1 MTICQLRRC
10 LLALL
15 FAALAGP
22 SLAQSLA
29 AGSFDDGMRAY
40 DAGDHAKAVELW
52 APLAE
57 GGDAIAQY
65 SLGKVL
71 ENGGGGVERNLAEA
85 AKWYDR
91 AAGQGV
97 PAAQNNLG
105 LMYAQGRGVPRDS
118 ARAARL
124 WLSAADKDHVI
135 AQFNLGL
142 AYYRGEGVEEDKTV
156 AVRWFRRASEL
167 GLADAQYA
175 LAQIMRVGLIEG
187 DEGEALIWYQ
197 LAADQGH
204 AKAKAQ
210 AEQLRKAGVKPKAMA
225 LPATAAAAKSAAPE
239 AAAPEPAAPE
249 PAAAESPTPE
259 AAVRGP
265 YRIWLIS
272 LKDEAEAGRYL
283 RAARTKHPAIFAEA
297 RGAVARA
304 DLGAGGVVHRVVAD
318 GLPSRE
324 AARGLCRRLRAA
336 EPGAFCKV
344 LAN

>member
-225 LPATAAAAKSAAPE
+225 LPATAAAAKS
-239 AAAPEPAAPE
+239 
-249 PAAAESPTPE
+249 S
-259 AAVRGP
+259 
-265 YRIWLIS
+265 
-272 LKDEAEAGRYL
+272 
-283 RAARTKHPAIFAEA
+283 
-297 RGAVARA
+297 
-304 DLGAGGVVHRVVAD
+304 
-318 GLPSRE
+318 
-324 AARGLCRRLRAA
+324 
-336 EPGAFCKV
+336 
-344 LAN
+344 